1 MKRESL
7 VSITDFQKKK
17 FWIFSKKRVD
27 SKKIP
32 IEKFWKVKSWR
43 LCSSSLLPALD
54 SALKPLSTD

>member
-7 VSITDFQKKK
+7 VSITDF
-17 FWIFSKKRVD
+17 SKEEILDLLEKARRF
-27 SKKIP
+27 
-32 IEKFWKVKSWR
+32 EKFWKVKSWR